1 MIDAI
6 SAGDSPLTAREAESL
21 HDDRLPYNLYVADA
35 SLLPRS
41 MGNPPILT
49 IIALA
54 KRVSALAS
62 LILSGWFVVSLLR
75 LPAYDRGTV
84 VEWLGSPLA
93 AVPMALLV
101 ITTFWHLKMGLIVVV
116 EDYVH
121 EEGGK
126 LFWVTLI
133 NFLAILGAGLALF
146 SILRIATTGSPA

>member
-1 MIDAI
+1 M
-6 SAGDSPLTAREAESL
+6 SAKMETALKQVRGLGSAREGARHWWHE
-21 HDDRLPYNLYVADA
+21 
-35 SLLPRS
+35 
-41 MGNPPILT
+41 
-49 IIALA
+49 
-54 KRVSALAS
+54 RVSALAS

-75 LPAYDRGTV
+75 LPAYDRGTI

-93 AVPMALLV
+93 AVPMALLI

-121 EEGGK
+121 EEGSK

-146 SILRIATTGSPA
+146 ALVKIAVTGSAA